1 MAFPRSSPSDRGQC
15 MACASRRPGPLSMRW
30 WPCASPFHRANGS
43 PAMVDSGVAEAE
55 ADAIESERACVCVPR
70 ESRRVRCLGGPTR
83 HLAVVV
89 ADRSLDTLEMSLE
102 CVRREAVRMRR
113 MLTDPVTT
121 HSSGALHLPL
131 CGLSKS
137 QSRTLGCQGLTAP
150 ERYDLC
156 VYTLRRRRRKYG
168 AIVDCE
174 TVCTMRSTKGAS
186 RSDAMV
192 RSAVYR
198 TLYCSESDY

>member
-1 MAFPRSSPSDRGQC
+1 MATCMAMAFPRSSPSDRGQC

-131 CGLSKS
+131 CGL
-137 QSRTLGCQGLTAP
+137 Q
-150 ERYDLC
+150 
-156 VYTLRRRRRKYG
+156 
-168 AIVDCE
+168 I
-174 TVCTMRSTKGAS
+174 
-186 RSDAMV
+186 
-192 RSAVYR
+192 
-198 TLYCSESDY
+198 SESHSRLPGSHRAREIRFVRVHFAATPTEIRRHCRL